1 MLPEP
6 ESRARR
12 PGFGRIWV
20 LAAVVLALSA
30 AGFVLI
36 QLRDETDAE
45 VGPRLNTG
53 LGTGD
58 HWHIAFAVYQCD
70 HFVADPVVRGVD
82 WPDPSGI
89 HSHDDAFI
97 HVHPFVASAAG
108 DGARLGVFFETMG
121 LAFTSQSIE
130 LTTGTTLQTGDQC
143 NGRPATLKVAEF
155 EVDELAGAPNIISS
169 DLPDIRLRD
178 RRALTIALVADDTAI
193 PPPPHVSLFDEMTA
207 VDGLPLF
214 PTTTKRG
221 GR

>member
-6 ESRARR
+6 GYRARR
-12 PGFGRIWV
+12 SGFGRVWV
-20 LAAVVLALSA
+20 LAAVVLLLSVA
-30 AGFVLI
+30 VVVFV
-36 QLRDETDAE
+36 QLRDETE
-45 VGPRLNTG
+45 VDPGPRLNTG

-70 HFVADPVVRGVD
+70 HFVAEPVARGVD

-89 HSHDDAFI
+89 HSDDDAFI

-130 LTTGTTLQTGDQC
+130 LTTGTTLRTGDQC

-155 EVDELAGAPNIISS
+155 EVDEVFRLAKIISS
-169 DLPDIRLRD
+169 DLPVIRLRD

-193 PPPPHVSLFDEMTA
+193 PPPPHVSLFDELTA
-207 VDGLPLF
+207 VDGLR
-214 PTTTKRG
+214 TTTR
-221 GR
+221 R